1 MPGVDDVVGSLS
13 WFCMELCPGGS
24 LQQAID
30 AIPEGSSLLLR
41 SPATCWDYMLSLAQ
55 GVVFLHS
62 NGVLHRDL
70 KPANVLLDRRGR
82 LKIADFGLSK
92 TLAGFGDSSASQSVS
107 AGNVKKVRPR
117 NGRPKA
123 RKVHIVLTLSL

>member
-1 MPGVDDVVGSLS
+1 M
-13 WFCMELCPGGS
+13 
-24 LQQAID
+24 
-30 AIPEGSSLLLR
+30 PEGSSLLLR

-92 TLAGFGDSSASQSVS
+92 ALAGVASVRQSLHSQGRDVKVASTVVS
-107 AGNVKKVRPR
+107 
-117 NGRPKA
+117 
-123 RKVHIVLTLSL
+123 ILSKPSFDRLLW